1 VRGNED
7 LSQRSY
13 LRRQVA
19 HLEGVAV
26 YPSHAPELDEPPAAV
41 RHVTVVGNEVR
52 SYTLAMDG
60 APGALVRRAASGD
73 KTAWAPLVERYNS
86 LVWSIARSFR
96 MSGEDAS
103 DVVQTTWLRLVEHL
117 DRIKDPD
124 AVGSWLATT
133 ARNECLAHLR
143 RRGRQGIS
151 LEVVP
156 EVADSGAA
164 PGEGVL
170 ARERDAELWE
180 ALNHISGPCQQL
192 LRILASDPPP
202 SYQEV
207 GVALDMPIG
216 SIGPT
221 RARCLR
227 KLRQSI
233 AANAHRGNRMGSL

>member
-1 VRGNED
+1 MTIVI
-7 LSQRSY
+7 
-13 LRRQVA
+13 
-19 HLEGVAV
+19 EG
-26 YPSHAPELDEPPAAV
+26 PD
-41 RHVTVVGNEVR
+41 
-52 SYTLAMDG
+52 YTHAMDG
-60 APGALVRRAASGD
+60 APGALVRRAAAGD
-73 KTAWAPLVERYNS
+73 KAAWSPLVERYQS
-86 LVWSIARSFR
+86 LVWSIARSYR
-96 MSGEDAS
+96 LSGDDAS

-117 DRIKDPD
+117 DRIRDPD

-143 RRGRQGIS
+143 RRGRQGVS

-170 ARERDAELWE
+170 VRERDAELWA
-180 ALNHISGPCQQL
+180 ALRHISERCRQL

-207 GVALDMPIG
+207 GDALGMPVG

-221 RARCLR
+221 RARCLN

-233 AANAHRGNRMGSL
+233 GAKAHPDDLLSSP

>member
-1 VRGNED
+1 MTIVI
-7 LSQRSY
+7 
-13 LRRQVA
+13 
-19 HLEGVAV
+19 
-26 YPSHAPELDEPPAAV
+26 
-41 RHVTVVGNEVR
+41 EVPD
-52 SYTLAMDG
+52 YTHAMDG
-60 APGALVRRAASGD
+60 APGALVRRAAAGD
-73 KTAWAPLVERYNS
+73 KAAWSPLVERYQS
-86 LVWSIARSFR
+86 LVWSIARSYR
-96 MSGEDAS
+96 LSGDDAS

-117 DRIKDPD
+117 DRIRDPD

-143 RRGRQGIS
+143 RRGRQGVS

-170 ARERDAELWE
+170 ARERDAELWA
-180 ALNHISGPCQQL
+180 ALRHISERCRQL

-207 GVALDMPIG
+207 GDALGMPVG

-221 RARCLR
+221 RARCLN

-233 AANAHRGNRMGSL
+233 GAKAHPDDLLSSP